1 MIKKLLASV
10 AAIIITAAYSMPF
23 AMISSAEWDI
33 YGVMDEARAYGF
45 SEEQIQTAF
54 NRALA
59 EPEKWTQENYE
70 AAVAF
75 IHANGELVI
84 TTGPQVT
91 NNIFTTTQT
100 ITEETTAENGNS
112 YQQTTTV
119 YNDPQTAPN
128 VSDGNTGQIVTN
140 VGDSNT
146 AQTVT
151 NAGSGN
157 TVQTVTTAVNG
168 TSVGGQSQNPGG
180 NSNITDKNSPITL
193 TMPDGKTFTRMSIND
208 FIALSYADKQ
218 AYIATFTPEQQQI
231 IINNLTA
238 EEYRSLMKQAPT
250 DKKAEIIDNM
260 ANAMQE
266 FGVSTT
272 VDELT
277 DNTVKLTF
285 RDKDG
290 VVIGATNVK
299 TKVEDTGYD
308 RRGILAVSG
317 CLCLAAVGGL
327 ILLIK
332 KCFGGKDGIR

>member
-1 MIKKLLASV
+1 MIKKLLASA

-23 AMISSAEWDI
+23 AMVSSAEWDI

-100 ITEETTAENGNS
+100 ITSKTTAADGNS
-112 YQQTTTV
+112 VQQTMTNPNAPQTVTTV
-119 YNDPQTAPN
+119 
-128 VSDGNTGQIVTN
+128 S
-140 VGDSNT
+140 DSNT

-151 NAGSGN
+151 NVGSN
-157 TVQTVTTAVNG
+157 TVQTVTTAANG
-168 TSVGGQSQNPGG
+168 TSGGGQSQNPNG
-180 NSNITDKNSPITL
+180 NSNITDRNSPITL
-193 TMPDGKTFTRMSIND
+193 TMPDGKTFSRMSIND
-208 FIALSYADKQ
+208 FIALSYTDKQ

-238 EEYRSLMKQAPT
+238 EEYKSLMKQAPT

-260 ANAMQE
+260 ANAMEE
-266 FGVSTT
+266 FGVNTT

-277 DNTVKLTF
+277 DDTIKLTF

-290 VVIGATNVK
+290 VIIGATNVK

-327 ILLIK
+327 ILLIRK
-332 KCFGGKDGIR
+332 SFGGKNGIR